1 MGGDGSMADVI
12 NTFVLRA
19 QREANNDVNRRD
31 VKVKP
36 VDVKLGILP
45 AGLLRNYFVKSIV
58 CQRDENSVKRTSS

>member
-1 MGGDGSMADVI
+1 MADVI